1 MKQKKSRYLLVLLL
15 IVVLGIGYSYL
26 NPLMPIITG
35 YGAKKMC
42 SNVFISGRDAD
53 SIKEIDLS
61 FSPIKFSSQKVNYE
75 DSSVVSRFLWSKS
88 KAIYRKGFG
97 CQILRDWTEEEL
109 KSQVYKVQKKELPA
123 EDPINWSISS
133 DNKQLETISNALVVD
148 RTYGGTP
155 FAMVVLHN
163 GNCVAE
169 AYKPGVN
176 TNTRLLSWSM
186 AKSVTSALAGILVGQ
201 GKLDIYAPTGLDIW
215 QNDDRKNITTNDLM
229 QMQSGLE
236 WNEDYGST
244 SDVNIMLHKVGDL
257 AKYAEDKPLLDKPG
271 TKWYYSSG
279 STNIVS
285 HILREKIG
293 NDSLYYDLPENH
305 LFNKIGIKDAV
316 FEVEIG
322 RAHV

>member
-109 KSQVYKVQKKELPA
+109 KSQVYKVQKK
-123 EDPINWSISS
+123 S
-133 DNKQLETISNALVVD
+133 
-148 RTYGGTP
+148 
-155 FAMVVLHN
+155 F
-163 GNCVAE
+163 
-169 AYKPGVN
+169 
-176 TNTRLLSWSM
+176 
-186 AKSVTSALAGILVGQ
+186 
-201 GKLDIYAPTGLDIW
+201 
-215 QNDDRKNITTNDLM
+215 
-229 QMQSGLE
+229 
-236 WNEDYGST
+236 
-244 SDVNIMLHKVGDL
+244 
-257 AKYAEDKPLLDKPG
+257 
-271 TKWYYSSG
+271 
-279 STNIVS
+279 
-285 HILREKIG
+285 LRRIQ
-293 NDSLYYDLPENH
+293 
-305 LFNKIGIKDAV
+305 
-316 FEVEIG
+316 
-322 RAHV
+322 